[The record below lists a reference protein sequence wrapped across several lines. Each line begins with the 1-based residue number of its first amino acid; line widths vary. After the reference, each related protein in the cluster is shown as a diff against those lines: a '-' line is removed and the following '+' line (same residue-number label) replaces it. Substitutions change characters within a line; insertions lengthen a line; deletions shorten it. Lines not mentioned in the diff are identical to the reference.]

1 MLSKLYKDLIGHQS
15 SWTSFKAKLADP
27 SQFNAGVAIKFQ
39 DYASQ
44 AGYHAELANKAVAIS
59 GNHASLAIAEGRVVT
74 VYTST
79 NWAPA
84 TKQVFTANTQSGE
97 GPKDKAA
104 LETVHVALGILARQ
118 NETAKGVYFAHGA
131 ETLKSTQGVGMAVTV

>member
-1 MLSKLYKDLIGHQS
+1 MLSKLYKDLICHQS
-15 SWTSFKAKLADP
+15 TWESFKAKLSDP
-27 SQFNAGVAIKFQ
+27 SQFDARLAIQFQ
-39 DYASQ
+39 DYARQ
-44 AGYHAELANKAVAIS
+44 PAYHAELASKAVAIS
-59 GNHASLAIAEGRVVT
+59 GNHASLAIAEGCGVT

-84 TKQVFTANTQSGE
+84 TKQVFTVDAQSGE

-118 NETAKGVYFAHGA
+118 NETAKNIYFAHGA
-131 ETLKSTQGVGMAVTV
+131 ETLKLIQDVGMVATV